1 MDLNKRN
8 DETELE
14 YHKRLIF
21 GKLVDKSL
29 ADIDY
34 SELAEY
40 VYGQP
45 YSSDVARR
53 MMYGSRKTLEL
64 LDEDRIERL
73 DDKSLIKDLDSKMI
87 ELREERQRVFDQ
99 RRELNKLITAS
110 GRDMHLRDVIASA
123 ASQIGDSYISM
134 YSESSSFAHTSR
146 TNDAILVFG
155 DWHYGMTTDNIYNMY
170 NTDIC
175 ISRVRTITEK
185 AIDRII
191 SNNCENVHIV
201 ILGDLLHGG
210 IHTSARVASEEL
222 VCDQMMHVAEILAV
236 SILEISRY
244 AKCTNVYM
252 TYGNHARTVQNK
264 NDSIHRD
271 NMERVIR
278 WWLEE
283 RFRSHGNI
291 NIAKESD
298 NEFLYLDVCG
308 HSIVASHG
316 DLDSTHSSPRLLHT
330 LFSKTFDAD
339 IEYIILGDKHH
350 YERYDELGITSVMCG
365 SLCGTDDYANNKR
378 LFSEP
383 SQLLLIVNEEEGID
397 AEYKLKCN

>member
-8 DETELE
+8 DETDLQ

-29 ADIDY
+29 SDIDY

-45 YSSDVARR
+45 YSSDVSRR

-64 LDEDRIERL
+64 LDEDCIERL
-73 DDKSLIKDLDSKMI
+73 DDKSLISDIDSKMI

-99 RRELNKLITAS
+99 RRELNKLIASS
-110 GRDMHLRDVIASA
+110 GRDMHLRDAIASA
-123 ASQIGDSYISM
+123 ASKIGDSYISM
-134 YSESSSFAHTSR
+134 YNNSFAHTEK
-146 TNDAILVFG
+146 TNDAVLVFG
-155 DWHYGMTTDNIYNMY
+155 DWHYGMTADNIYNTY

-175 ISRVRTITEK
+175 TNRVRTITEK
-185 AIDRII
+185 AIDRIV

-252 TYGNHARTVQNK
+252 TYGNHARTIQNK
-264 NDSIHRD
+264 KDSIHRD

-291 NIAKESD
+291 NISKESD
-298 NEFLYLDVCG
+298 NEFLYLNVCG

-316 DLDSTHSSPRLLHT
+316 DLDSTRSSPQLFHT
-330 LFSKTFDAD
+330 LFSKAFDAD

-350 YERYDELGITSVMCG
+350 YERFDELGITSVMCG